1 MSLPNSDPLP
11 PAGFD
16 LPPARRRRDRRQ
28 LLPEDENDRTAYL
41 TELAS
46 KVIPTGDFFIF
57 TILSGLAL
65 CFAIFFDAPALYV
78 LAALLA
84 PFMSPA
90 LGLGLATIVG
100 SARFFLQCLGG
111 VTLGSVIVFLF
122 SIVAGLFGRFFKGF
136 LYLNATYHTV
146 FSWPDIVLLT
156 VGAALTT
163 YFLLRSPNQRPLVA
177 SVAIAYELYV
187 PIGVAG
193 FGLTSGVQGLW
204 PDGMIVFLVH
214 LAWTALVV
222 TMTLVFMRIRPRNFF
237 GYGLATSIVLICAAI
252 LVALLGFGTAVT
264 AQVALPTPVPTMTG
278 TATITETPTI
288 TPTETV
294 TPTNT
299 LIPTNTATP
308 TLTPEPTLAQAYIQA
323 LDGNGAIIREAPNFG
338 ARIIASLLNG
348 YLVYVLPDTV
358 EDGTTIWIHVRL
370 NDNREGWIVR
380 DLLTTATPAPSW

>member
-1 MSLPNSDPLP
+1 MTLPNNEPIP

-16 LPPARRRRDRRQ
+16 LSPARRRRDRRQ
-28 LLPEDENDRTAYL
+28 LIPEDENDRAVYL
-41 TELAS
+41 SELAK
-46 KVIPTGDFFIF
+46 KVIPTGDYFIF
-57 TILSGLAL
+57 SILSGMAL

-90 LGLGLATIVG
+90 VGLGLATIVG

-111 VTLGSVIVFLF
+111 ILLGSIIVFIF
-122 SIVAGLFGRFFKGF
+122 SLGSGLFARFFNNL

-146 FSWPDIVLLT
+146 FSWPDMLLLT
-156 VGAALTT
+156 VGAGLTT

-193 FGLTSGVQGLW
+193 FGLTSGVPGLW
-204 PDGMIVFLVH
+204 PDGLIVFLVH
-214 LAWTALVV
+214 IAWTALVV
-222 TMTLVFMRIRPRNFF
+222 TITLALMRLRPRNFF
-237 GYGLATSIVLICAAI
+237 GYGLATSIVLLSAAI

-264 AQVALPTPVPTMTG
+264 AQVALPTAVPTPTSLP
-278 TATITETPTI
+278 TITETPTI

-299 LIPTNTATP
+299 LIPTKTTTP
-308 TLTPEPTLAQAYIQA
+308 TLTPEPTLAQAYIMAQNA
-323 LDGNGAIIREAPNFG
+323 NGAIIREAPNYG
-338 ARIIASLLNG
+338 SKIIASLLNG
-348 YLVYVLPDTV
+348 YLVYILPDTI
-358 EDGTTIWIHVRL
+358 EDGATIWIHVRL